1 MGMTK
6 YEMCDFSRQA
16 QLAVRN
22 RQASG
27 NRVMLHS
34 PVGDDDDIPPQNKKN
49 LGYHG
54 DSNDEN
60 PLDAM
65 GPGG

>member
-34 PVGDDDDIPPQNKKN
+34 PVGEDDVIPPQNK
-49 LGYHG
+49 LRYYG
-54 DSNDEN
+54 DPYDEN
-60 PLDAM
+60 FLDAM